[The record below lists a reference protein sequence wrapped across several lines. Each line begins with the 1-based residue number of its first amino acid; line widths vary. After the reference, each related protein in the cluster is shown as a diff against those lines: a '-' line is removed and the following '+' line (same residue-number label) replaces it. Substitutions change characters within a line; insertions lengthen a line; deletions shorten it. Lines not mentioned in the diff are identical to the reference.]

1 MSGEQNREALEQ
13 EIARLNKVNRAL
25 MRRVERGMELSGDA
39 YALFQTATVLED
51 KVRERTAAHVAA
63 LAELERSNA
72 QLRLAKEQ
80 AEAASKA
87 KSEFLATMSHEIRT
101 PMNGVLGMTE
111 LLLNTALQDKQR
123 QYAAT
128 IQRSARSLLRIINDI
143 LDFSK
148 IEAGHLELEQIDF
161 DLRALVR
168 ETVEMHAESARAKG
182 LKLGYQMA
190 GDLPPQVRADPSRLR
205 QILHNLIGNAVKFTG
220 AGAISVKIAR
230 ETPPRDA
237 ESARIDLRFEVTD
250 TGIGIR
256 PDAQRTIFEAFRQAD
271 GSTTRQF
278 GGTGLGLA
286 IVKQLVQKM
295 GGTVGVDS
303 ATGAGSTF
311 WFQIPVQRGAEQP
324 APSGARHHPEPD
336 QVTAHD
342 PPATT
347 GPALRASI
355 LLAEDNPVNQEV
367 ARSMLELLGCAI
379 TLAGNGREAVAAVAA
394 TRFDAVLMDC
404 QMPQM
409 DGYQATAA
417 IRDRER
423 SSGLPRLPII
433 GVTANALVGD
443 RERCLQASMDDY
455 LSKPFSLAELR
466 ATLERNLNGRTAGGH
481 PPAGTRQSG
490 EERRTD
496 ALDPAALASIRS
508 LNPAGYP
515 ALLERLVAVYL
526 QSSGHAVAMLRE
538 ALADG
543 QRERLGQIAHSLKS
557 SSGNVGA
564 TRLVALCKELE
575 MVGRGKSDADPAPLV
590 EAITREHR
598 DACAALRAELK
609 TVTGV
614 TL

>member
-39 YALFQTATVLED
+39 YVLFQTATVLED

-123 QYAAT
+123 QYAQT

-161 DLRALVR
+161 DLRTLAR
-168 ETVEMHAESARAKG
+168 ETVEMNAESASAKG
-182 LKLGYQMA
+182 LKLSCQIA

-205 QILHNLIGNAVKFTG
+205 QILHNLIGNAVKFTD

-230 ETPPRDA
+230 ENLPHGADN
-237 ESARIDLRFEVTD
+237 ARIDLRFEVAD

-256 PDAQRTIFEAFRQAD
+256 PEVQRTIFEAFRQAD

-286 IVKQLVQKM
+286 IVKQLVEKM
-295 GGTVGVDS
+295 GGAVGVDS
-303 ATGAGSTF
+303 AVGVGATF

-324 APSGARHHPEPD
+324 ARPDATRRPEPASPVD
-336 QVTAHD
+336 TGRAVAAD
-342 PPATT
+342 PD
-347 GPALRASI
+347 LRASI

-367 ARSMLELLGCAI
+367 ARSMLELLGCGIA
-379 TLAGNGREAVAAVAA
+379 LAGNGREAVAAVASA
-394 TRFDAVLMDC
+394 RFDLVLMDC

-423 SSGLPRLPII
+423 SLGLPRLPII

-443 RERCLQASMDDY
+443 RERCLQAGMDDY

-466 ATLERNLNGRTAGGH
+466 ASLERNLNRCTAGDH
-481 PPAGTRQSG
+481 PPAGTRLSG

-496 ALDPAALASIRS
+496 ALDPAALAIIRS

-515 ALLERLVAVYL
+515 ALLERLVDLYL
-526 QSSGHAVAMLRE
+526 QSSEQAVAMMRE

-543 QRERLGQIAHSLKS
+543 QRERLGQIAHGLKS

-575 MVGRGKSDADPAPLV
+575 LVGRGKSDADPAPLV

-598 DACAALRAELK
+598 DACEALRAELE
-609 TVTGV
+609 TVAGV
-614 TL
+614 TR

>member
-1 MSGEQNREALEQ
+1 MKGEQNREALEQ

-39 YALFQTATVLED
+39 YALFQTATALED

-63 LAELERSNA
+63 MEELEKSNE

-101 PMNGVLGMTE
+101 PMNGVFGMTE
-111 LLLNTALQDKQR
+111 LLLNTPLQEKQR
-123 QYAAT
+123 QYAET

-148 IEAGHLELEQIDF
+148 IEAGHLDLEQIDF
-161 DLRALVR
+161 DLRTLAR
-168 ETVEMHAESARAKG
+168 ETVEMHAESARSKG
-182 LKLGYQMA
+182 LKLDCQIA
-190 GDLPPQVRADPSRLR
+190 GDLPSQVRADPSRLR
-205 QILHNLIGNAVKFTG
+205 QILHNLIGNAVKFTD

-230 ETPPRDA
+230 ENLPHGPGN
-237 ESARIDLRFEVTD
+237 ARSDLRFEVAD

-256 PDAQRTIFEAFRQAD
+256 SEVQRTIFEAFRQAD

-295 GGTVGVDS
+295 GGAVGVDS
-303 ATGAGSTF
+303 AVGAGSTF
-311 WFQIPVQRGAEQP
+311 WFHIPVQPGAEQP
-324 APSGARHHPEPD
+324 ARSGAIRRLEP
-336 QVTAHD
+336 AN
-342 PPATT
+342 PADT
-347 GPALRASI
+347 GRAVAADPALRASI

-367 ARSMLELLGCAI
+367 ARSMLELLGCGI
-379 TLAGNGREAVAAVAA
+379 TVAGNGREAVAAVASA
-394 TRFDAVLMDC
+394 RFDLVLMDC

-423 SSGLPRLPII
+423 SMALPRLPVI

-443 RERCLQASMDDY
+443 RERCLQAGMDEY
-455 LSKPFSLAELR
+455 LSKPFSLEALR
-466 ATLERNLNGRTAGGH
+466 SILERVLRDRKSENR
-481 PPAGTRQSG
+481 PPSEAMPTGV
-490 EERRTD
+490 ERRAD
-496 ALDPAALASIRS
+496 VLDPAALASIRS

-515 ALLERLVAVYL
+515 ALLERLVVVYL
-526 QSSGHAVAMLRE
+526 QSSDQAVAMLRE
-538 ALADG
+538 TLANG
-543 QRERLGQIAHSLKS
+543 QREELGKIAHGLKS

-564 TRLVALCKELE
+564 TRLTALCKELE

-590 EAITREHR
+590 DAIIRENR
-598 DACAALRAELK
+598 DACEALRAELE
-609 TVTGV
+609 TVAGV